1 MKILIAPNTFKESL
15 SAPEVCDAI
24 RAGILAAGFDG
35 EIVSVPMADGGD
47 GTMNA
52 LVASTGGEIR
62 SVTVSDPLG
71 RPVRAA
77 FGLLG
82 DGQTAVVEM
91 AQASGLWRLF
101 PAERNPML
109 TSTHGTGELIAAA
122 LEAGASTV
130 IVGIGGSATND
141 GGAGMAQALG
151 YHLLDANSDEVTGTG
166 GTLYR
171 ISRIDSSAVISE
183 LSSARIRVAC
193 DVENPLVGPKG
204 ATRIYGPQKGATS
217 EMFPILEAGLENLA
231 ALWERDLGVSVKDRP
246 GAGAA
251 GGLGAGLVAFCGAE
265 LEPGF
270 DLVAEVSGLHK
281 ALKEAD
287 LVITGEGRV
296 DASTAFGKVPTGV
309 ARLAYTAGVPV
320 VCLAGDIVGDL
331 SGLHESGIT
340 AIFPIVRGPIDL
352 QTSMREA
359 ARLISLSTE
368 QVLRLWMKR

>member
-1 MKILIAPNTFKESL
+1 MIAPNTFKESL

>member
-15 SAPEVCDAI
+15 SAPEVCEAI
-24 RAGILAAGFDG
+24 RAGILAAGFEG

-52 LVASTGGEIR
+52 LVASTDGEIR

-71 RPVRAA
+71 RPVEAA

-82 DGQTAVVEM
+82 DGRTAVVEM
-91 AQASGLWRLF
+91 AQASGLWRLS
-101 PAERNPML
+101 PDERNPLL
-109 TSTHGTGELIAAA
+109 TSTRGTGELIAAA
-122 LEAGASTV
+122 LRAGASTV

-151 YHLLDANSDEVTGTG
+151 YRFLDADSKEVEGIG
-166 GTLYR
+166 GALCR
-171 ISRIDSSAVISE
+171 IFRIDASDVMPE
-183 LSSARIRVAC
+183 LFSARIRVAC
-193 DVENPLVGPKG
+193 DVENPLLGPRG
-204 ATRIYGPQKGATS
+204 ATRVYGPQKGATG
-217 EMFPILEAGLENLA
+217 EMFDGLEAGLANLA
-231 ALWERDLGVSVKDRP
+231 YLWERDLGISVKDHP

-251 GGLGAGLVAFCGAE
+251 GGLGAGLVAFCGAK

-281 ALKEAD
+281 ALDGAD

-309 ARLAYTAGVPV
+309 ARLVCAAGIPV
-320 VCLAGDIVGDL
+320 LCLTGDIAGNCAN
-331 SGLHESGIT
+331 LHECGIT
-340 AIFPIVRGPIDL
+340 AIFPIVRGPMTL
-352 QTSMREA
+352 ETSMKEA
-359 ARLISLSTE
+359 ARLIALSTE
-368 QVLRLWMKR
+368 QVIRLWMRR